1 VSCIFDRL
9 GRAPIFSPP
18 GMLGTNMALDAVFQP
33 AALAWKTA
41 LLLEVNFALEDQS
54 FRAHLVMLMAEDSIR
69 HMSEA
74 LDALL
79 SSL

>member
-1 VSCIFDRL
+1 MS
-9 GRAPIFSPP
+9 
-18 GMLGTNMALDAVFQP
+18 LDDVFQP
-33 AALAWKTA
+33 GVAAWRAAL
-41 LLLEVNFALEDQS
+41 LVEVNFALEDQS

-69 HMSEA
+69 QMSRA